1 MDIKRPKTG
10 GRKKNSANKT
20 TAEIKNLLIHV
31 LDANLHTIQKD
42 LEEMSGKDR
51 VAALLKISSLVMPK
65 PVDTVI
71 VEQVDK
77 DSPFM
82 KAMFPNRYL

>member
-1 MDIKRPKTG
+1 MEKKVKTG
-10 GRKKNSANKT
+10 GRKKNTSNRT
-20 TAEIKNLLIHV
+20 TTEIKNILIHV
-31 LDANLHTIQKD
+31 LGANMDTIQKD
-42 LEEMSGKDR
+42 LDDMQGKDR
-51 VAALLKISSLVMPK
+51 IAALLKISSLVMPK